1 MCWQRE
7 RKIVLC
13 FRKEETAVSH
23 LATLLEDV
31 SMVSLFERLNRTAL
45 CRPLFICIVLIGKNM
60 EVEAISK
67 NYIVNED
74 IKKKEVRLLSK
85 DGEQLGIFSS
95 KEALKLADEAEL
107 DLVMISPNANP
118 PVCKIMDLGKFIYE
132 QSKKEKEAKKK
143 QKVINVK
150 EIRVSLTIEEND
162 IAIKAKKARKFL
174 LDGDKVKVTV
184 RFRGREME
192 LGHIAQKILDNFQ
205 GKLEDVSIIEKQPKR
220 EGRSMTMILGPK
232 KA

>member
-1 MCWQRE
+1 MIDNRG
-7 RKIVLC
+7 RHYAVLLLYV
-13 FRKEETAVSH
+13 FFHRN
-23 LATLLEDV
+23 LLEVND
-31 SMVSLFERLNRTAL
+31 
-45 CRPLFICIVLIGKNM
+45 
-60 EVEAISK
+60 ISK
-67 NYIVNED
+67 NYTCNEK
-74 IKKKEVRLLSK
+74 IREREVRVIDA
-85 DGEQLGIFSS
+85 DGSQLGVISTQ
-95 KEALKLADEAEL
+95 EAQRIADEKEL
-107 DLVMISPNANP
+107 DLVMISPTAVP
-118 PVCKIMDLGKFIYE
+118 PVCKIMDLGKYIYE